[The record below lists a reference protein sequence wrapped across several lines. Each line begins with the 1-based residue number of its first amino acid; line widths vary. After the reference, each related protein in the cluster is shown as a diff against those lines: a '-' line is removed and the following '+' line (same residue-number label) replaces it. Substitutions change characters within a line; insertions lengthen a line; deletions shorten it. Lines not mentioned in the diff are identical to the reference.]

1 MKKIENNFAVTGFIG
16 NDAEIRQFA
25 DTCVARFPLAIGRQE
40 KHSDETVR
48 VSAFTGIEV
57 WRKNDAASSLAILK
71 KGTMVTV
78 EGYFR
83 PEQWTDKDG
92 VSHNRLTMVANKFY
106 ETPDKEEKPSDDSKA
121 DDSKADDSGGK
132 KPSKKSK

>member
-1 MKKIENNFAVTGFIG
+1 MKKIENSFAVTGFVG

-25 DTCVARFPLAIGRQE
+25 DSSVARFSLAIGRQE
-40 KHSDETVR
+40 KHGDETAR
-48 VSAFTGIEV
+48 VSAFMGIEV
-57 WRKNDAASSLAILK
+57 WRKNDAASSFDILK
-71 KGTMVTV
+71 KGTMLTV

-106 ETPDKEEKPSDDSKA
+106 ETPEKEEQPAEPQEAEKP
-121 DDSKADDSGGK
+121 K
-132 KPSKKSK
+132 KKRTSKKGE

>member
-1 MKKIENNFAVTGFIG
+1 MKKIENNFTVTGFIG

-25 DTCVARFPLAIGRQE
+25 DTSVARFPLAIGRQE
-40 KHSDETVR
+40 KHGDETVR

-57 WRKNDAASSLAILK
+57 WRKNEAASSFEVLK
-71 KGTMVTV
+71 KGAMITV

-92 VSHNRLTMVANKFY
+92 VSHSRLTMVANKFY
-106 ETPDKEEKPSDDSKA
+106 ETPDKEEKSDEAPKA
-121 DDSKADDSGGK
+121 EEPAPK
-132 KPSKKSK
+132 KEKKTSKKSK